1 MNIIDKIKSIAKKK
15 NQRESDILYRCL
27 PAFTGNSLLRRHGVF
42 CVVC

>member
-1 MNIIDKIKSIAKKK
+1 MNIIDKIKSIAK